1 MDGPVRL
8 VHSDIWRQLIAY
20 RDQSQGVF
28 VSLLD
33 YKSWIMVQ
41 V

>member
-8 VHSDIWRQLIAY
+8 VPSDIWRQLIAY
-20 RDQSQGVF
+20 RDQSQSVF